1 MKEFLVRILQGF
13 EYQSPGEWLGSL
25 APSYKYGMVPLGIGI
40 SVTGSIIETLL
51 GLDALAFMGLM
62 VVMLL
67 ELVSGIWASRIR
79 KETFSSKR
87 MSRFTFKCAV
97 YLLLIA
103 VPYLF
108 SQSYDERG
116 KTLAAGVF
124 DWMHV
129 FFTVQIVVEN
139 LISILENYAVISGKD
154 KTHWIVKIQNKA
166 DQLLS

>member
-1 MKEFLVRILQGF
+1 MKQYFTRILQGF

-25 APSYKYGMVPLGIGI
+25 APSYKYNMVPLGVVVSTSG
-40 SVTGSIIETLL
+40 TIIETLL
-51 GLDALAFMGLM
+51 GLDALAFLGLM

-67 ELVSGIWASRIR
+67 ELTSGIWASRIR
-79 KETFSSKR
+79 KEPFTSKR

-108 SQSYDERG
+108 SQSYAVRG
-116 KTLAAGVF
+116 KVLAAGVF

-129 FFTVQIVVEN
+129 FFTVQVVVEN